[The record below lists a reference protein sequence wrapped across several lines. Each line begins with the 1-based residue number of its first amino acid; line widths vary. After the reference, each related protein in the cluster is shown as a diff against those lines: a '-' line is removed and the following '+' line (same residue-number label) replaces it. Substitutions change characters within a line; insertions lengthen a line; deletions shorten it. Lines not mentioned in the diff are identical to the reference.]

1 VAKVRWTL
9 TAADD
14 VRLLEEWIA
23 RDSPLNAVE
32 FTDRLIGSV
41 EKLADSPLLG
51 RMVPEF
57 NQDRIRELI
66 YRGYRVV
73 YSVDASL
80 VTVLRVVHGARDMRR
95 LADHEPWS
103 FE

>member
-1 VAKVRWTL
+1 MAQIRWTL

-14 VRLLEEWIA
+14 IRLLEEWIA
-23 RDSPLNAVE
+23 RDSLLNAVD
-32 FTDRLIGSV
+32 FTDRLTGAI

-51 RMVPEF
+51 RIVPEF
-57 NQDRIRELI
+57 NRDRIRELI
-66 YRGYRVV
+66 FRGYRIV
-73 YSVDASL
+73 YSVEGSL

-95 LADHEPWS
+95 VATREPWS

>member
-1 VAKVRWTL
+1 MAQVRWTL

-14 VRLLEEWIA
+14 VRLLEDWIA
-23 RDSPLNAVE
+23 RDSLLNAVD

-51 RMVPEF
+51 RIVPEF
-57 NQDRIRELI
+57 NQDRLRELI
-66 YRGYRVV
+66 FRGYRVV
-73 YSVDASL
+73 YSVEGSF
-80 VTVLRVVHGARDMRR
+80 VTILRAVHGARDMRR
-95 LADHEPWS
+95 LADREPWS

>member
-1 VAKVRWTL
+1 MAQIRWTL
-9 TAADD
+9 TAAED

-23 RDSPLNAVE
+23 RDSPLSAVD

-51 RMVPEF
+51 RKVPEF
-57 NQDRIRELI
+57 NQDDLREFI
-66 YRGYRVV
+66 FRGYRVV
-73 YSVDASL
+73 YSVGESF
-80 VTVLRVVHGARDMRR
+80 VTILRVVHGARDMRR
-95 LADHEPWS
+95 LADREPWS

>member
-1 VAKVRWTL
+1 MAEIRWTL

-23 RDSPLNAVE
+23 RDSPLNSVD

-51 RMVPEF
+51 RIVPEF
-57 NQDRIRELI
+57 TQDRLRELI
-66 YRGYRVV
+66 FRGYRIV
-73 YSVDASL
+73 YSVEESF
-80 VTVLRVVHGARDMRR
+80 VTVLRVIHGARDMRR
-95 LADHEPWS
+95 LAAREQWS

>member
-1 VAKVRWTL
+1 MAEIRWTL

-14 VRLLEEWIA
+14 VRFLEDWIA
-23 RDSPLNAVE
+23 RDSPLNAVD

-41 EKLADSPLLG
+41 EKLMDAPQLG

-57 NQDRIRELI
+57 NRERLRELI
-66 YRGYRVV
+66 FRGYRVV
-73 YSVDASL
+73 YSVEGSL

-95 LADHEPWS
+95 LAHQEPWS